1 MKRFVLFSFYDPDG
15 IVDDYVIYLLKSFN
29 GIADE
34 ILTIVNGSLTPESN
48 ERLKTL
54 SNILMRENMGFDAW
68 GYKEGFENY
77 GYENLKK
84 FDEIIC
90 LNHTC
95 FGPIFP
101 WEDMF
106 EKMSQSDCDWWSLFK
121 DHCPQNFVPGE
132 HMPSYFIVYKKSLF
146 TSSHFKE
153 FWDTLPRIQNY
164 EDDVRFYENRQ
175 TPFFDK
181 YGFKRAVA
189 FDFSKFDG
197 RQDNW
202 PLTCTEE
209 MLIKDH
215 VPLLKRRP
223 FFADKGNID
232 IKLYDAVFSFIS
244 GQTKY
249 DLNLIIHNLRRTQN
263 FNSLQ
268 SPRYYAKLK
277 WKIKSVMS
285 FSAKKRSKNRA
296 KLENAKMIQRVN
308 NYLGEKCETY

>member
-132 HMPSYFIVYKKSLF
+132 HMPSYFIVIKNPCSPVPILKNFGILF
-146 TSSHFKE
+146 H
-153 FWDTLPRIQNY
+153 
-164 EDDVRFYENRQ
+164 
-175 TPFFDK
+175 
-181 YGFKRAVA
+181 GFKTMKMMFVFMKTDRHLFLINTALNVRSLLIFQNLMA
-189 FDFSKFDG
+189 DRIIG
-197 RQDNW
+197 R
-202 PLTCTEE
+202 
-209 MLIKDH
+209 
-215 VPLLKRRP
+215 
-223 FFADKGNID
+223 
-232 IKLYDAVFSFIS
+232 
-244 GQTKY
+244 
-249 DLNLIIHNLRRTQN
+249 
-263 FNSLQ
+263 
-268 SPRYYAKLK
+268 
-277 WKIKSVMS
+277 
-285 FSAKKRSKNRA
+285 
-296 KLENAKMIQRVN
+296 
-308 NYLGEKCETY
+308 